1 MIFTLTNNIKNEN
14 IYSCHSQKEYA
25 RRTIN
30 IKKNNK
36 EIKDIKKNIGHL
48 CSIRNESFV
57 KYYDGFIDNK
67 NNKIE
72 LLIEPYLPIHAHI

>member
-1 MIFTLTNNIKNEN
+1 MILTFTNNIKNEN
-14 IYSCHSQKEYA
+14 IYSCFSKKEYA
-25 RRTIN
+25 RRAID
-30 IKKNNK
+30 IKNNNK
-36 EIKDIKKNIGHL
+36 EIKEIKKNIGHL

-72 LLIEPYLPIHAHI
+72 LLIEPYIPIHA